1 MPTNYPSLTSPLLPP
16 AVCGSAGLG
25 WNRLVIRWGQLA
37 ALHTDTVMYNQ
48 SERVT
53 QSDVQLSES
62 RIIKAKKSG
71 GGGNA
76 RRERK
81 KRKRQHYICRKR
93 QFWPELSAP
102 FDRRGKTDGKNWWQL
117 IHRDKIFTLTP
128 CQPINFDNQWCRK
141 GVCQKVEFQNKF
153 VNLRNRWWW
162 TSSCAHVASHCHHI
176 AIIRQHI
183 KGYFLREGCGY
194 KH

>member
-1 MPTNYPSLTSPLLPP
+1 MWKCLGGRSILFHVSREAVRALNARLFSSEKSSGKKYRNADYPSLNEPLLPP

-53 QSDVQLSES
+53 QSDVQLSKS
-62 RIIKAKKSG
+62 RILKQRKVAAAAMRGEREKNGSG
-71 GGGNA
+71 N
-76 RRERK
+76 
-81 KRKRQHYICRKR
+81 ICRKR

-117 IHRDKIFTLTP
+117 ISRDFH
-128 CQPINFDNQWCRK
+128 FDALSA
-141 GVCQKVEFQNKF
+141 NK
-153 VNLRNRWWW
+153 LW
-162 TSSCAHVASHCHHI
+162 
-176 AIIRQHI
+176 
-183 KGYFLREGCGY
+183 
-194 KH
+194 